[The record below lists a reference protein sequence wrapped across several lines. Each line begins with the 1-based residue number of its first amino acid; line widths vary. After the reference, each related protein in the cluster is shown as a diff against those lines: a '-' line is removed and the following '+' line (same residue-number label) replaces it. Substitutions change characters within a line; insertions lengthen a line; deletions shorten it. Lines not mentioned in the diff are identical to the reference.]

1 MTAAQPESRAG
12 LGAGFMAYF
21 IWGLFPIYI
30 KLLTG
35 VPPEDVLAHRILWSS
50 LLLILLVS
58 IGRRW
63 GEVAR
68 AILTPSTRWMLVGS
82 AFFIGVNWL
91 IYTWAILNEHVL
103 DTSLGYFI
111 NPLISVLFGVVLL
124 GERLSR
130 PQWVA
135 VALAAAGVAV
145 VTIARGALPLTSL
158 TLAFSFASYGLLRK
172 RAPVDALSGL
182 LTETLLLMPVVGLW
196 LVVNDSVYGEATRTD
211 LLLMAG
217 GVATTVPLLMF
228 GWAAR
233 RLRLSTIGLLQYVAP
248 SMVFLLA
255 VFVYREPLTL
265 PQLVAFALIWAGL
278 ALYVADGWRRTR
290 AAVPAAPKA
299 G

>member
-1 MTAAQPESRAG
+1 MTAQAESRAG
-12 LGAGFMAYF
+12 LSAGFGAYF

-35 VPPEDVLAHRILWSS
+35 VPAADVLAHRILWSTV
-50 LLLILLVS
+50 LLVALVTAS
-58 IGRRW
+58 RRW
-63 GEVAR
+63 REVGR
-68 AILTPSTRWMLVGS
+68 ALATPSTRLMLIGS
-82 AFFIGVNWL
+82 ACFIGVNWL
-91 IYTWAILNEHVL
+91 IYTWAVLNAHVL

-130 PQWVA
+130 AQWAA
-135 VALAAAGVAV
+135 VALAAGGVAI
-145 VTIARGALPLTSL
+145 VTVARGALPLISL
-158 TLAFSFASYGLLRK
+158 ALAFSFATYGLLRK

-182 LTETLLLMPVVGLW
+182 FTETLLLMPVVALW
-196 LVVNDSVYGEATRTD
+196 LAFQGTVFGDATRTD

-255 VFVYREPLTL
+255 VFVYREPLSL
-265 PQLVAFALIWAGL
+265 PQLAAFALIWAGL
-278 ALYVADGWRRTR
+278 ALYVADGWRRSR
-290 AAVPAAPKA
+290 AAVPAAVKA